1 MPAHGIRSKING
13 HYLKPLSVGQVVMQK
28 KLTDAMRA
36 WQRGEE
42 GWVALRP
49 ATPEAGVG

>member
-28 KLTDAMRA
+28 KLTDAMRLA
-36 WQRGEE
+36 ERRGRLGGAET
-42 GWVALRP
+42 GHP
-49 ATPEAGVG
+49 